1 MHSQGHPE
9 GESVSCDLHVMSCD
23 LQQAMKDEH
32 HEMKKLVLAY
42 EQRQEEEDYS
52 GTTQIQ

>member
-1 MHSQGHPE
+1 
-9 GESVSCDLHVMSCD
+9 
-23 LQQAMKDEH
+23 MKDEH

-52 GTTQIQ
+52 GKIFHFSSV